1 MNSLFKSRFIT
12 GYQLLVFWVSVLSLF
27 LFIYDHGF
35 DQTAEEQRLLSFF
48 YDFTLLGGILSTI
61 LRYLER
67 KEYPAIAV
75 RIFDI
80 ISVFLF
86 LIILIRNI
94 VVHESIWGIGLFL
107 VFIREFSVRKINYSR
122 DVFNPAQLFVFSFIT
137 IIIIGSLLLMLPNA
151 TNGSIDYLD
160 ALFTSTSAVCVT
172 GLATLDTEHQFTM
185 LGKSIILILIQ
196 IGGLGI
202 MTFASYFAYFFRG
215 VSSFENHLALNE
227 MTSANKLGEV
237 FTTLRKIILVTFAI
251 ELTGAVLIFLSLL
264 HTDLPG
270 KDGIFFSV
278 FHAISAF
285 CNAGFS
291 TLSAGLYEPVIRH
304 NYFLQTVIAFL
315 IIFGGLG
322 FPIVFNATTY
332 IKSKAVNQY
341 RRITGQRD
349 LVRKPWLLSLSSRI
363 ILATTAILLLLG
375 WIFFFIFEYNN
386 TLSEHSL
393 TGKILVS
400 FFGSV
405 TPRTAGFNS
414 VDMVALSF
422 PTIMIYF
429 LLMWIGAS
437 PASTGGGIKTSTF
450 AIATMNFISLA
461 KGKTRIEIFR
471 REISDLTVRR
481 AFALIALSLLVIGV
495 AVFLIA
501 IAENDKNLLG
511 IAFECFSAYS
521 TVGLSLGLTPSLS
534 AFSKAV
540 LIVVMFI
547 GRVSMLTLLLAVVK
561 KEKYKN
567 YRYPSEDILIN

>member
-1 MNSLFKSRFIT
+1 M
-12 GYQLLVFWVSVLSLF
+12 
-27 LFIYDHGF
+27 
-35 DQTAEEQRLLSFF
+35 
-48 YDFTLLGGILSTI
+48 
-61 LRYLER
+61 
-67 KEYPAIAV
+67 
-75 RIFDI
+75 
-80 ISVFLF
+80 
-86 LIILIRNI
+86 
-94 VVHESIWGIGLFL
+94 HESIWGIGLFL
-107 VFIREFSVRKINYSR
+107 VFVREFSARKINYNR
-122 DVFNPAQLFVFSFIT
+122 EVINPAQLVVFSFIT

-151 TNGSIDYLD
+151 THNGIDYID

-185 LGKSIILILIQ
+185 FGKTVILILIQ

-215 VSSFENHLALNE
+215 VSSFENQLALNE
-227 MTSANKLGEV
+227 MTSANRLSEV
-237 FTTLRKIILVTFAI
+237 FSTLRKIIMATFLI
-251 ELTGAVLIFLSLL
+251 ELIGAALIFFSLMN
-264 HTDLPG
+264 TTLPG
-270 KDGIFFSV
+270 NNSVFFSV
-278 FHAISAF
+278 FHSVSAF

-291 TLSAGLYEPVIRH
+291 TLSGGLFEPFLRY
-304 NYFLQTVIAFL
+304 NYMLQFVIALL

-322 FPIVFNATTY
+322 FPIVFNSITY
-332 IKSKAVNQY
+332 LKTKTLNKYQKL
-341 RRITGQRD
+341 TGQRI
-349 LVRKPWLLSLSSRI
+349 VTYKPWILSLSSRI
-363 ILATTAILLLLG
+363 ILFTTASLLLVG
-375 WIFFFIFEYNN
+375 WITFFIFEYNN
-386 TLSEHSL
+386 TLQEHGL
-393 TGKILVS
+393 TGKIFVS

-414 VDMVALSF
+414 VDMMGLSF

-481 AFALIALSLLVIGV
+481 SFAIIALSLVVIGI

-521 TVGLSLGLTPSLS
+521 TVGLTLGLTPHLS

-540 LIVVMFI
+540 IIVVMFI